1 MALVALWK
9 EDGLEQRELHEQLG
23 VTSPTL
29 TGVIDGLV
37 RAGYVER
44 KPHPEDGRVKQ
55 LFLTAEGRTL
65 GARIDEQMALYQSW
79 LLGDFTPEEIV
90 QLQSLLRRI
99 TLKLE
104 AVPALN

>member
-1 MALVALWK
+1 MTLVALGK
-9 EDGLEQRELHEQLG
+9 EDGLEQRVLHERLG

-37 RAGYVER
+37 RLRYVER
-44 KPHPEDGRVKQ
+44 KLCPGDARVKQ

-65 GARIDEQMALYQSW
+65 SSGILEQIALYQSW
-79 LLGDFTPEEIV
+79 LLDDFTLEEIA
-90 QLQSLLRRI
+90 QLHTLLQRI

-104 AVPALN
+104 AVPALQ